1 MFKISGTEKGILAL
15 TGVFLLITVGFFL
28 IQDAG
33 GEDYSV
39 QKQTLWVSEVGDGAA
54 STPVPGQLQVN
65 INTADADELQELPG
79 IGQVLARRIIEERE
93 RNGAFRIPEDIL
105 RVSGIGPV
113 TLNKMLDYITVE

>member
-28 IQDAG
+28 IQNAG

-39 QKQTLWVSEVGDGAA
+39 QKQTLWASEVGDSAM

-105 RVSGIGPV
+105 RVSGIGPA
-113 TLNKMLDYITVE
+113 TLSKMLDYITVE

>member
-39 QKQTLWVSEVGDGAA
+39 QKQTLWVSEVGDGAV

-113 TLNKMLDYITVE
+113 TLSKMLDYITVE

>member
-39 QKQTLWVSEVGDGAA
+39 QKQTLWVSEVGDGAV

>member
-1 MFKISGTEKGILAL
+1 M
-15 TGVFLLITVGFFL
+15 
-28 IQDAG
+28 
-33 GEDYSV
+33 
-39 QKQTLWVSEVGDGAA
+39 
-54 STPVPGQLQVN
+54 N

>member
-39 QKQTLWVSEVGDGAA
+39 QKQTLWVSGVGDGAA

>member
-1 MFKISGTEKGILAL
+1 MAL

-39 QKQTLWVSEVGDGAA
+39 QKQTLWVSEVGDGAV

-113 TLNKMLDYITVE
+113 TLSKMLDYITVE

>member
-39 QKQTLWVSEVGDGAA
+39 QKQTLWVSEVGDGAV

-105 RVSGIGPV
+105 RVSGIGPA
-113 TLNKMLDYITVE
+113 TLKKMLDYITVE